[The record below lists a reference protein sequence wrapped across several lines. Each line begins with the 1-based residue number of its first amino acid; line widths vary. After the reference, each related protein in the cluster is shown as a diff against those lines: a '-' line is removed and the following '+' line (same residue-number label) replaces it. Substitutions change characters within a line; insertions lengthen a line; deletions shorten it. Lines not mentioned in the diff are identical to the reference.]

1 MTSFF
6 ITGTDT
12 NIGKTVI
19 AAALVYK
26 FSATYWK
33 PIQTGALEG
42 TDTDF
47 VRNILSLP
55 ENHIVLPAYT
65 YNPPLSP
72 HLAASLENE
81 EIALERLVLPAVQ
94 PIIVEGAGGIFVPI
108 NNSLQI
114 IDLIEK
120 FSLPVIVVAGTQLGT
135 LNHTL
140 LTLYALQN
148 KGLAVKGV
156 VLNGAPQFGIR
167 ATIEHF
173 SGVQVLGEIPR
184 YKSLETRTIQAIAG
198 QIDA

>member
-1 MTSFF
+1 
-6 ITGTDT
+6 
-12 NIGKTVI
+12 
-19 AAALVYK
+19 L
-26 FSATYWK
+26 
-33 PIQTGALEG
+33 QTGAVEG

-55 ENHIVLPAYT
+55 KNRIVLPAYT

-81 EIALERLVLPAVQ
+81 EIALERVVLPAVQ

-120 FSLPVIVVAGTQLGT
+120 FALPVIVVAGTQLGT
-135 LNHTL
+135 IIHTL
-140 LTLYALQN
+140 LTLNSLQN
-148 KGLAVKGV
+148 KGLAVRGV
-156 VLNGAPQFGIR
+156 VLNGTKQLGIR

-173 SGVQVLGEIPR
+173 SGVRVLGEIPR
-184 YKSLETRTIQAIAG
+184 YESLETRTIQAIAG

>member
-26 FSATYWK
+26 FNAHYWK
-33 PIQTGALEG
+33 PLQTGALEG

-55 ENHIVLPAYT
+55 KNRIVLPAYT

-72 HLAASLENE
+72 HLAANLENDHISLET
-81 EIALERLVLPAVQ
+81 IALPAFQ

-120 FSLPVIVVAGTQLGT
+120 FSLPVIVVSGTQLGT
-135 LNHTL
+135 INHTL

-148 KGLAVKGV
+148 RGLAVKGV

>member
-26 FSATYWK
+26 FNATYWK
-33 PIQTGALEG
+33 PLQTGAIEG

-47 VRNILSLP
+47 VRDILSLP
-55 ENHIVLPAYT
+55 ENRIASPAYT

-72 HLAASLENE
+72 HLAAALEQE
-81 EIALERLVLPAVQ
+81 EIALERLVLPELQ
-94 PIIVEGAGGIFVPI
+94 PIIVEGAGGIFVPL
-108 NNSLQI
+108 NNSQQI

-120 FSLPVIVVAGTQLGT
+120 FKIPVIVVAGTQLGT
-135 LNHTL
+135 INHTL

-148 KGLAVKGV
+148 KGLAVRGV
-156 VLNGAPQFGIR
+156 VLNGTKQLGIR

-173 SGVQVLGEIPR
+173 SGIRVLGEIPR
-184 YKSLETRTIQAIAG
+184 YASLETRTIQAIASD
-198 QIDA
+198 IDA